1 MPYPQNTPSLT
12 DLTSWPVGDIADL
25 PADALAALQKEA
37 DEALANSKANKGRID
52 DALISKYA
60 DASSASRR
68 AVGKDTGTVR
78 IQDGDITVVADLSK
92 RVDWDQPT
100 LAGLVEKIKGD
111 GDDPTE
117 SVDITFKV
125 SERKYSAW
133 PSHIKAAFQE
143 ARTVRTGKESFKLI
157 SGEDGQ

>member
-1 MPYPQNTPSLT
+1 MPYPQNIPSLT
-12 DLTSWPVGDIADL
+12 DLAHWPIGDIAEL

-37 DEALANSKANKGRID
+37 DEALGNSKASKAQID
-52 DALISKYA
+52 NALISKYA
-60 DASSASRR
+60 DASSASRQ

-92 RVDWDQPT
+92 RIDWDQPA
-100 LAGLVEKIKGD
+100 LAGLVEQIKGD

-117 SVDITFKV
+117 YVDITFKV
-125 SERKYSAW
+125 SERKYTAW

>member
-12 DLTSWPVGDIADL
+12 DLASWPIGDIAEL
-25 PADALAALQKEA
+25 PADALAALQKEV
-37 DEALANSKANKGRID
+37 DDALGNTKANKARID
-52 DALISKYA
+52 DALLSKYA
-60 DASSASRR
+60 DSALASRR

-78 IQDGDITVVADLSK
+78 IQDGDVTIVADLTK
-92 RVDWDQPT
+92 RIDWDQTT
-100 LAGLVEKIKGD
+100 LAGLVEQIKSD

-117 SVDITFKV
+117 YVDITFKV
-125 SERKYSAW
+125 SERKYNAW

>member
-1 MPYPQNTPSLT
+1 MPYPQNTLSLT
-12 DLTSWPVGDIADL
+12 DLLNWPIGDVADL
-25 PADALAALQKEA
+25 PADVLAVLQKEA
-37 DEALANSKANKGRID
+37 DEALGNSKASKTKID
-52 DALISKYA
+52 NALVSKYA

-78 IQDGDITVVADLSK
+78 VQDGEITVVADLSK

-117 SVDITFKV
+117 YVDITFKV
-125 SERKYSAW
+125 SERKYNAW